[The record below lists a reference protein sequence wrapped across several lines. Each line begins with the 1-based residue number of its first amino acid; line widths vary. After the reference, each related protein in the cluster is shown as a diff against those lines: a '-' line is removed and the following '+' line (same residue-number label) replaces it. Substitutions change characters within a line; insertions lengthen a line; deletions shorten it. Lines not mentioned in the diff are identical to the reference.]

1 MTTLNFGVIEV
12 FKSTL
17 YTRHKVDLE
26 LNFGRTYSFS
36 WKFQN
41 MVWINFPSSM
51 SRENSPLIC
60 AYKFSWIPSTHIYIW
75 NFWRSFPY
83 KWKSRQYKI
92 QDIYD
97 MNFNMVSTT
106 SQPHLFH
113 PWINL
118 YSLSQMKLLI
128 HKPLSLITK
137 TRIRGLDAFNLPL
150 FGNWWQH

>member
-1 MTTLNFGVIEV
+1 MTTLNFGVIKV

-41 MVWINFPSSM
+41 MVWINSPSSM

-83 KWKSRQYKI
+83 KWKSRHTRYKI
-92 QDIYD
+92 YMIWTLTWLAQPHNHK
-97 MNFNMVSTT
+97 MNIKDKSSTNYHSSSHIT
-106 SQPHLFH
+106 SQMFKSKHK
-113 PWINL
+113 
-118 YSLSQMKLLI
+118 SQTEFMQDTN
-128 HKPLSLITK
+128 HKHVM
-137 TRIRGLDAFNLPL
+137 
-150 FGNWWQH
+150 Q

>member
-83 KWKSRQYKI
+83 KWKSRHTRYKI
-92 QDIYD
+92 YMIWILAWLA
-97 MNFNMVSTT
+97 
-106 SQPHLFH
+106 QPLNQPTNIVHHTL
-113 PWINL
+113 
-118 YSLSQMKLLI
+118 Q
-128 HKPLSLITK
+128 TK
-137 TRIRGLDAFNLPL
+137 CSNPNTRLK
-150 FGNWWQH
+150 